1 MEVIHHS
8 AYGWSYKDRRR
19 LTYYGRM
26 RSKKG
31 TYDPGDPGPDISFC
45 IVNTNKCE
53 LLLTCLDSIFSRP
66 PTRTYEVLVID
77 NASEDGSVLSVKELY
92 GDRVRLIELSRR
104 TAKPVCDTELLRASN
119 GRYSLLLNED
129 SELQTGAAD
138 TLYDALEQSPDA
150 AAAGAKLFRPLKGAQ
165 PSAWRFPGLLS
176 ALLGLLTLGKLGV
189 VQSKGTSM
197 RKVDWA
203 QSAAL
208 MIRGEAFED
217 VGDLDPRFFVYSD
230 EVDWCRRAYDRG
242 WEVLYVPAAHVNHH
256 EQLANDVAYERRVVE
271 FCRNRDLYLRTH
283 HSSVIATT
291 VKLITAATYAVRALI
306 AVFLPGHSPKRY
318 WLHVTQS
325 LFPNRGEG
333 LREAAEEHNR
343 QIEGSK
349 MAG

>member
-1 MEVIHHS
+1 
-8 AYGWSYKDRRR
+8 
-19 LTYYGRM
+19 M
-26 RSKKG
+26 RSRKS
-31 TYDPGDPGPDISFC
+31 TYDQGDPGPDISFC

-53 LLLTCLDSIFSRP
+53 LLLACLDSIFSRP

-77 NASEDGSVLSVKELY
+77 NASEDGSVESVKELY
-92 GDRVRLIELSRR
+92 GDQVRLIELERR
-104 TAKPVCDTELLRASN
+104 TAKPVCDTKLLRASN

-138 TLYDALEQSPDA
+138 SLYEAMEQNRDA

-165 PSAWRFPGLLS
+165 PSAWRFPGLLTS
-176 ALLGLLTLGKLGV
+176 LLGLFTLGRAGV
-189 VQSKGTSM
+189 VQSKGTSV
-197 RKVDWA
+197 RRVDWA

-230 EVDWCRRAYDRG
+230 EVDWCRRAYEKG
-242 WEVLYVPAAHVNHH
+242 WEVLYVPAAHVNHR
-256 EQLANDVAYERRVVE
+256 EQLANDAAYERRVVE

-291 VKLITAATYAVRALI
+291 VTLITAATYAVRALI
-306 AVFLPGHSPKRY
+306 ALVLPEHCPKRY

-343 QIEGSK
+343 QLETSTE
-349 MAG
+349 AG